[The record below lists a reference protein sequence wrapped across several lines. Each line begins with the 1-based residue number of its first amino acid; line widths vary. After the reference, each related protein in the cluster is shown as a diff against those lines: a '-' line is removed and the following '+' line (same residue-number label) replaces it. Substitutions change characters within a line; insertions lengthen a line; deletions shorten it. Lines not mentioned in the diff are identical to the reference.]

1 MKKFL
6 MIAALVVASVFSTG
20 CTRITDGEVGVRVT
34 TGGTIQGNELGTG
47 YHQTLFGDVLQFPVR
62 DLTVALDNAKPLTA
76 DNSALADFDVS
87 IVYSVSPTAV
97 AELYTKKAKS
107 FHSKAADGDVYLMF
121 NYMATLVNNAVYKS
135 VRGYKSL
142 DVADNRVKIEA
153 EIREL
158 VLQQLKEEKL
168 DTSLILSAVQV
179 RNIQPNAD
187 ILKAATD
194 LVKSQNDLKI
204 KQNEIA
210 IAEAEAKRQQALSQN
225 AGQSIAYMQAQ
236 SQLLI
241 AEAVKAGK
249 VQTIIIPSNLT
260 ALGHIS
266 K

>member
-34 TGGTIQGNELGTG
+34 TNGTIQGNELGTG
-47 YHQTLFGDVLQFPVR
+47 YHQTMFGDVLQFPVR

-107 FHSKAADGDVYLMF
+107 FHFKAADGDVYLMF

-194 LVKSQNDLKI
+194 LVKSQNELKI

-260 ALGHIS
+260 ALGHIG

>member
-6 MIAALVVASVFSTG
+6 MVATLAIAALFSTG

-34 TGGTIQGNELGTG
+34 ATGTIQGAELGTG
-47 YHQTLFGDVLQFPVR
+47 YHQTMMGDVLQFPVR
-62 DLTVALDNAKPLTA
+62 DLTVPLNDAKPLTA

-107 FHSKAADGDVYLMF
+107 FHLRSPDGDVYLMY
-121 NYMATLVNNAVYKS
+121 NYMSTLVNNAVYKS

-142 DVADNRVKIEA
+142 DVADNRVKIEM

-158 VLQQLKEEKL
+158 VQQQLKEEKL
-168 DTSLILSAVQV
+168 ETSLILSAVQV

-194 LVKSQNDLKI
+194 LVRSQNELKI
-204 KQNEIA
+204 KQNQVA
-210 IAEAEAKRQQALSQN
+210 IAEAEAKRMQALSSN
-225 AGQSIAYMQAQ
+225 SASSIAYMKAQAE
-236 SQLLI
+236 LTI
-241 AEAVKAGK
+241 AEAVREGK
-249 VQTIIIPSNLT
+249 VTTLLIPHGMSVMN
-260 ALGHIS
+260 IP